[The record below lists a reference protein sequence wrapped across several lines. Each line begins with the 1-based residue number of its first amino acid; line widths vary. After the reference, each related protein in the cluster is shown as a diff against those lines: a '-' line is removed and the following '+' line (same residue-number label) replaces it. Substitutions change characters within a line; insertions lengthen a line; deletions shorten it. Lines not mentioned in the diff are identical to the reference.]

1 MLADRQYK
9 VLIADKL
16 ASSVVDRLSA
26 LVAEVRNQPNLSA
39 ADLGSAL
46 ADVDILIVRSTKVTA
61 EALAAA
67 ANLSLILR
75 AGAGVNTIDVKA
87 ASGLGIQV
95 ANCPGVNA
103 AAVAELAIG
112 LLIAAD
118 RRIVDAC
125 ADLRQGRWRK
135 SEYAGGYGLK
145 GRTLGLL
152 GFGSIGKAVAVA
164 AQGLGMRVLAWSR
177 SLTDATAETYG
188 VDRAVDA
195 LELAASSDAVS
206 VHIAYVPETR
216 HLVNRTFLSAM
227 RDGSIL
233 VNTSRGEIVDTTA
246 LRDVI
251 DVKKL
256 RVAVDVFE
264 NEPEGGEAA
273 FPDTDLASRITATP
287 HIGASTA
294 QTSEAIGAEVVRI
307 VEQFVQQGRLSGA
320 VNLCAKSPATYRLV
334 ARHYN
339 RVGVLASVLDGLR
352 AENINVEEM
361 ENTIFEGG
369 KAAVCC
375 LRLDEQP
382 SSQLIEGLSRDPS
395 ILKITLCAD

>member
-1 MLADRQYK
+1 MTANRHYT

-26 LVAEVRNQPNLSA
+26 LVAEVRNEPNLSA
-39 ADLGSAL
+39 DDLRGAL
-46 ADVDILIVRSTKVTA
+46 KGVDILIVRSTKVTFA
-61 EALAAA
+61 ALEAADT
-67 ANLSLILR
+67 LSLIIR
-75 AGAGVNTIDVKA
+75 AGAGVNTIDVAA
-87 ASGLGIQV
+87 ASARGIQV

-135 SEYAGGYGLK
+135 AAYGSGYGLK

-152 GFGSIGKAVAVA
+152 GYGSIGKAVGAA
-164 AQGLGMRVLAWSR
+164 AQGLGMRVMAWSR
-177 SLTDATAETYG
+177 SLTDAAAESYG
-188 VDRAVDA
+188 IDRAVDPI
-195 LELAASSDAVS
+195 ELAASSDAVS
-206 VHIAYVPETR
+206 IHIAYVPETR
-216 HLVNRTFLSAM
+216 HLVNQQFLSAM

-233 VNTSRGEIVDTTA
+233 INTSRGEIVDTAA
-246 LRDVI
+246 LREAL

-256 RVAVDVFE
+256 RVAADVFE
-264 NEPEGGEAA
+264 HEPEGGEAD
-273 FPDTDLASRITATP
+273 FKDIELASRITATP

-307 VEQFVQQGRLSGA
+307 VEQFVHSGRSPGT
-320 VNLCAKSPATYRLV
+320 VNICAKSPATFSLV
-334 ARHYN
+334 VRHYN
-339 RVGVLASVLDGLR
+339 RVGVLASVLDALR

-369 KAAVCC
+369 KAALCC
-375 LRLDEQP
+375 LRLDDRP
-382 SSQLIEGLSRDPS
+382 SSPLVEGLARDPAM
-395 ILKITLCAD
+395 LKVSLRAD